1 MDIDLLGDSDDQ
13 QSCGLGPVIQPQPK
27 TTRKVTE
34 QLAKLNI
41 GSTEDPAT
49 LSPDAD
55 DADEFGDFLQSEAA
69 GSTWSPSEP
78 QQTAPDSSR
87 GSTSTEAVA
96 LRLPQPPPPASSSRP
111 SLDMDPSIPLNARSR
126 QSTTIGSELRAQS
139 QPLDPMDS
147 AAEQVLE
154 WISNAHP
161 ATSTE
166 NASSQL
172 LDSIEEAWG
181 SAVGL
186 MGGSDIKPHIGEIA
200 TRLCAVLPAT
210 TSQTINIQPPTAI
223 VMPSVDTIVELSTVT
238 STVRSWTLIENTA
251 QKVFDLVWPFYS
263 KPKDLVAVED
273 TADERKNL
281 VNAYLRLA
289 EMTK

>member
-27 TTRKVTE
+27 TTRKVTK

-41 GSTEDPAT
+41 GSVEDPAT

-69 GSTWSPSEP
+69 DSTWSPSEP
-78 QQTAPDSSR
+78 QQPAPDSSR
-87 GSTSTEAVA
+87 DSTSTEAVA

-111 SLDMDPSIPLNARSR
+111 SLDMDSSIPLNARSR
-126 QSTTIGSELRAQS
+126 QSTTVGSELRAQS
-139 QPLDPMDS
+139 RPLDPVDS

-154 WISNAHP
+154 WISNTHP
-161 ATSTE
+161 ATSTD
-166 NASSQL
+166 NASSQV

-200 TRLCAVLPAT
+200 TRLCAVLPAA
-210 TSQTINIQPPTAI
+210 SQTISIQPPTAI
-223 VMPSVDTIVELSTVT
+223 VMPSVDTIVDLSTAT
-238 STVRSWTLIENTA
+238 STARSWTLVENTA

-273 TADERKNL
+273 TTDERENL

-289 EMTK
+289 ERTK